1 MNEVAESEVFQ
12 LVGNKLLQR
21 AVLAGFQML
30 IVQIALQPV
39 IHKVNVH
46 LNGNLVIGDGGVGD
60 ADLRRVAEIR
70 LRAVFA
76 PAEVGNQ
83 PLCPL

>member
-1 MNEVAESEVFQ
+1 MNEVAEIEVLQ

-30 IVQIALQPV
+30 IIQITLQPV
-39 IHKVNVH
+39 IHKVDIH
-46 LNGNLVIGDGGVGD
+46 LNGNLIVGDGGVGD

-70 LRAVFA
+70 L
-76 PAEVGNQ
+76 
-83 PLCPL
+83 